1 MSEKKEREGLGLA
14 TAFRIITIIPVWG
27 PDCSKVG
34 KALPWFPVVGLALG
48 GCAALT
54 AYIWQALMPA
64 HADITLYSLLGG
76 GLIAALW
83 AYLTRGFHL
92 DGFSDM
98 FDGFGGGWT
107 RERSLEIMK
116 DSRVGA
122 FGAIALALLLIVK
135 TCALGNILVKGEFY
149 WLISAPV
156 LSRLMMVMAAAFN
169 RYARETGT
177 GGAVI
182 NEAGFGH
189 FLAASFAAAV
199 CLAVSVPYCRMSGA
213 GVCLAAAMAAAGIVC
228 WRSRKHIGGITG
240 DILGAVCESAET
252 CALIAAI
259 FV

>member
-14 TAFRIITIIPVWG
+14 TAFRIITIVPVWG

-34 KALPWFPVVGLALG
+34 KALPWFPVVGLFLG

-54 AYIWQALMPA
+54 AYIWQIIMPD

-122 FGAIALALLLIVK
+122 FGAIALAVLLIVK
-135 TCALGNILVKGEFY
+135 TCALGNVLAKGEFF

-156 LSRLMMVMAAAFN
+156 LARLMMVMAAAFN

-177 GGAVI
+177 GGAVV
-182 NEAGFGH
+182 NEAGFNH
-189 FLAASFAAAV
+189 FLAASVAAAA
-199 CLAVSVPYCRMSGA
+199 CLALVIPYARLSSA
-213 GVCLAAAMAAAGIVC
+213 GVIIAAAMAAAGVVC

-252 CALIAAI
+252 AAIIAAI